1 MEYGHSLADTSL
13 GITVQAIGETGD
25 EVQGVLVVMV
35 NEGSCAE
42 AAGVQPGDVIIA
54 ADNQAVTTTGDLLAV
69 RRGHSPGEK
78 MDLTILRGTDTLTL
92 TVVLDAL

>member
-1 MEYGHSLADTSL
+1 MEYGHYLADTSL